1 VGTAWVCLSVAIS
14 GCRCNPLV
22 HFYGVPSG
30 QVDARTLARF
40 SFLIRIHWYNLLNHQ
55 DFRVTVGPYQREAA
69 LYVQV
74 NNFRMRRYP
83 GVGFAG
89 LSEMDSFRTHR
100 KNRPKRDRQRSS
112 KFQWR
117 ESASQARA
125 LKSHLQKQGET
136 TTAQYMQGVKPWSSL
151 AFVSPR
157 FSHLG
162 IARNAWVLP
171 FIVP

>member
-1 VGTAWVCLSVAIS
+1 MADSRS
-14 GCRCNPLV
+14 K
-22 HFYGVPSG
+22 
-30 QVDARTLARF
+30 ARF

-55 DFRVTVGPYQREAA
+55 DFRATVGPYQREAA

-83 GVGFAG
+83 GVGFGG
-89 LSEMDSFRTHR
+89 LSEMDSFRTRR

-117 ESASQARA
+117 ESASQAWA
-125 LKSHLQKQGET
+125 LKKSFTKKQGET

-151 AFVSPR
+151 ALVSPR